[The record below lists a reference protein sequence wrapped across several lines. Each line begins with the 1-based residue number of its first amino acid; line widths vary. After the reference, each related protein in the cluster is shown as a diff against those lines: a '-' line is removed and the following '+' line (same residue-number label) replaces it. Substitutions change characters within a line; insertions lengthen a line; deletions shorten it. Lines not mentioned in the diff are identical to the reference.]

1 MKNHHKKELGFKE
14 SEKAL
19 RQNKY
24 FKDFFPDILPQRI
37 LK

>member
-1 MKNHHKKELGFKE
+1 MKNHHEKELGFKE
-14 SEKAL
+14 SKKAL

-24 FKDFFPDILPQRI
+24 FKDFSPDILSQRI